1 MTPTAPTS
9 APASDKTA
17 SREGSPALL
26 LRGLRLIVRYRTLA
40 VFIGM
45 VILGGL
51 LSPELLSLGN
61 VTNVLRQASFN
72 GLLSTGMTFVI
83 LTRGIDLSGGSILG
97 VAAMVAGLL
106 KDHNIV
112 TIFVCAL
119 GVGGLL
125 GAGNGVVIAKLR
137 LEPFVVTLAMLTV
150 ARGVALVVSK
160 GYLITGVQDTF
171 REVGVGYVL
180 GVPNPVI
187 IMAVVFAGAWFVLR
201 YTQFGRRVY
210 ATGANEE
217 AARLAGVNVD
227 GHKIAVYA
235 ISGVLAA
242 LAGLVLVARLQT
254 ADPLSGT
261 GFELDAIAAT
271 VIGGT
276 TFDGG
281 KGGIGGTIIGVLIL
295 AMLNNILNLMN
306 ISPYAQQ
313 IVKGL
318 VLLGAVVMNEYTRR
332 R

>member
-1 MTPTAPTS
+1 MTSTE
-9 APASDKTA
+9 PARLAATEKAA
-17 SREGSPALL
+17 SRPSLVIQGV
-26 LRGLRLIVRYRTLA
+26 RLIGRYRTLA
-40 VFIGM
+40 VFLGM
-45 VILGGL
+45 VIVGGT
-51 LSPELLSLGN
+51 LSPQLLSLGN

-83 LTRGIDLSGGSILG
+83 LTKGIDLSGGSILG

-106 KDHNIV
+106 KEQNIV
-112 TIFVCAL
+112 TIFAAAL
-119 GVGGLL
+119 GVGGIL
-125 GAGNGVVIAKLR
+125 GLMNGVVIAKLR

-160 GYLITGVQDTF
+160 GYLITGVSDTF

-180 GVPNPVI
+180 GIPNPVI
-187 IMAVVFAGAWFVLR
+187 IMGVTFAAAWFVLR

-217 AARLAGVNVD
+217 AARLAGINVD
-227 GHKIAVYA
+227 AHKMAAYG

-242 LAGLVLVARLQT
+242 LAALVLVARLQT
-254 ADPLSGT
+254 ADPLSGV

-281 KGGIGGTIIGVLIL
+281 KGGIGGTVIGVLIL

-313 IVKGL
+313 IVKGM

>member
-1 MTPTAPTS
+1 MTARRPTELLTTERERGARAS
-9 APASDKTA
+9 A
-17 SREGSPALL
+17 GLL
-26 LRGLRLIVRYRTLA
+26 GRGLGLIVRYRTLA
-40 VFIGM
+40 VFAGM
-45 VILGGL
+45 VILGGI
-51 LSPELLSLGN
+51 LSPHLLSLGN
-61 VTNVLRQASFN
+61 ITNVLRQASFN

-83 LTRGIDLSGGSILG
+83 LTKGIDLSGGSILG
-97 VAAMVAGLL
+97 VAAMVAGML
-106 KDHNIV
+106 KSEHILI
-112 TIFVCAL
+112 IFGAAL
-119 GVGGLL
+119 GVGALL
-125 GAGNGVVIAKLR
+125 GVVNGVVIAKLR

-150 ARGVALVVSK
+150 ARGIALVVSR

-187 IMAVVFAGAWFVLR
+187 IMALTFAIAWFVLR

-210 ATGANEE
+210 ATGANDE
-217 AARLAGVNVD
+217 AARLAGINVD
-227 GHKIAVYA
+227 RHKIAVYG
-235 ISGVLAA
+235 ISGVLAG
-242 LAGLVLVARLQT
+242 LAALVLVARLQV
-254 ADPLSGT
+254 ADPLAGT

-295 AMLNNILNLMN
+295 AMLNNILNLLN

-318 VLLGAVVMNEYTRR
+318 VLAGAVIMNEYTRR

>member
-1 MTPTAPTS
+1 M
-9 APASDKTA
+9 TA
-17 SREGSPALL
+17 SEPTGIPTVENGRAVSQFPSVLGRGLL
-26 LRGLRLIVRYRTLA
+26 LIARYRTLA
-40 VFIGM
+40 VFLGM
-45 VILGGL
+45 VIVGGM
-51 LSPELLSLGN
+51 LSPQLLAIGN
-61 VTNVLRQASFN
+61 VTNVLRQAAFN

-106 KDHNIV
+106 KDQNVVI
-112 TIFVCAL
+112 IFGAAL
-119 GVGGLL
+119 CVGALL
-125 GAGNGVVIAKLR
+125 GIVNGLAIAKLR
-137 LEPFVVTLAMLTV
+137 LEPFVVTLAMLTI
-150 ARGVALVVSK
+150 ARGIALVVSR
-160 GYLITGVQDTF
+160 GYLITGVQDNF

-187 IMAVVFAGAWFVLR
+187 IMAVIFLFAWFVLR
-201 YTQFGRRVY
+201 YTQFGRCIY

-217 AARLAGVNVD
+217 AARLAGISVD
-227 GHKIAVYA
+227 RHKIAVYG
-235 ISGVLAA
+235 ISGALAA
-242 LAGLVLVARLQT
+242 LAGLVLVARLQV

-281 KGGIGGTIIGVLIL
+281 RGGIGGTIIGVLIL
-295 AMLNNILNLMN
+295 AMLNNILNLLN

-313 IVKGL
+313 IVKGA
-318 VLLGAVVMNEYTRR
+318 VLAGAVIMNEYKRR

>member
-1 MTPTAPTS
+1 MTTEPTS
-9 APASDKTA
+9 APAPDKAA
-17 SREGSPALL
+17 SGTGSPVLL
-26 LRGLRLIVRYRTLA
+26 HLMRLVVRYRTLA

-45 VILGGL
+45 VILGGI

-112 TIFVCAL
+112 TIFACAL
-119 GVGGLL
+119 SVGGLL
-125 GAGNGVVIAKLR
+125 GAANGVVIAKLR

-180 GVPNPVI
+180 GIPNPVI
-187 IMAVVFAGAWFVLR
+187 IMAIVFAAAWFVLR

-217 AARLAGVNVD
+217 AARLAGINVD
-227 GHKIAVYA
+227 GHKISVYA
-235 ISGVLAA
+235 ISGILSA

-254 ADPLSGT
+254 ADPLSGS

-313 IVKGL
+313 IVKGM

>member
-1 MTPTAPTS
+1 MIPREPTGLLAAERDRAAQTS
-9 APASDKTA
+9 A
-17 SREGSPALL
+17 GLL
-26 LRGLRLIVRYRTLA
+26 GRGLGLIVRYRTLA
-40 VFIGM
+40 VFVGM
-45 VILGGL
+45 VVVGGL
-51 LSPELLSLGN
+51 LSPQLLSVGN
-61 VTNVLRQASFN
+61 ITNVLRQASFN

-83 LTRGIDLSGGSILG
+83 LTKGIDLSGGSILG
-97 VAAMVAGLL
+97 VAAMIVGML
-106 KDHNIV
+106 KHEHIL
-112 TIFVCAL
+112 IILPAAL
-119 GVGGLL
+119 GVGALLGLL
-125 GAGNGVVIAKLR
+125 NGVVIAKLR

-150 ARGVALVVSK
+150 ARGIALVVSR
-160 GYLITGVQDTF
+160 GYLVTGVQDTV
-171 REVGVGYVL
+171 RELGVGYVL

-187 IMAVVFAGAWFVLR
+187 IMALTFGVAWFVLR

-217 AARLAGVNVD
+217 AARLAGINVD
-227 GHKIAVYA
+227 RHKIAVYG
-235 ISGVLAA
+235 ISGFLAGLAA
-242 LAGLVLVARLQT
+242 LVLVARLQV
-254 ADPLSGT
+254 ADPLSGS

-295 AMLNNILNLMN
+295 AMLNNILNLLN

-318 VLLGAVVMNEYTRR
+318 VLAGAVIMNEYTRR

>member
-1 MTPTAPTS
+1 M
-9 APASDKTA
+9 
-17 SREGSPALL
+17 
-26 LRGLRLIVRYRTLA
+26 RLVLRYRTLS

-45 VILGGL
+45 VILGGI

-112 TIFVCAL
+112 TIFACAL
-119 GVGGLL
+119 AVGGLL
-125 GAGNGVVIAKLR
+125 GAANGVVIAKLR

-180 GVPNPVI
+180 GIPNPVI
-187 IMAVVFAGAWFVLR
+187 IMAVVFAAAWFMLR

-217 AARLAGVNVD
+217 AARLAGINVD
-227 GHKIAVYA
+227 AHKIAVYG

-281 KGGIGGTIIGVLIL
+281 KGGIGGTVIGVLIL

>member
-1 MTPTAPTS
+1 
-9 APASDKTA
+9 
-17 SREGSPALL
+17 
-26 LRGLRLIVRYRTLA
+26 
-40 VFIGM
+40 
-45 VILGGL
+45 
-51 LSPELLSLGN
+51 

-83 LTRGIDLSGGSILG
+83 LTKGIDLSGGSILG
-97 VAAMVAGLL
+97 VAAMIAGLL
-106 KDHNIV
+106 KEQNIV
-112 TIFVCAL
+112 TIFAAAL
-119 GVGGLL
+119 GVGGIL
-125 GAGNGVVIAKLR
+125 GLMNGVVIAKLR

-160 GYLITGVQDTF
+160 GYLITGVSDTF

-187 IMAVVFAGAWFVLR
+187 IMGVTFAAAWFVLR

-217 AARLAGVNVD
+217 AARLAGINVD
-227 GHKIAVYA
+227 AHKMAAYG

-242 LAGLVLVARLQT
+242 LAALVLVARLQT
-254 ADPLSGT
+254 ADPLSGV

-281 KGGIGGTIIGVLIL
+281 KGGIGGTVIGVLIL

-313 IVKGL
+313 IVKGM

>member
-1 MTPTAPTS
+1 MTAKEPTTI
-9 APASDKTA
+9 PASENGRAATQL
-17 SREGSPALL
+17 SSLL
-26 LRGLRLIVRYRTLA
+26 GQCLRLIVRYRTLA
-40 VFIGM
+40 VFVGM
-45 VILGGL
+45 VILGGVLSPQL
-51 LSPELLSLGN
+51 LSTGN

-72 GLLSTGMTFVI
+72 ALLSTGMTFVI
-83 LTRGIDLSGGSILG
+83 LTKGIDLSGGSILG
-97 VAAMVAGLL
+97 VAAMIAGLMKEQNL
-106 KDHNIV
+106 LV
-112 TIFVCAL
+112 IFAAAL
-119 GVGGLL
+119 SAGALL
-125 GAGNGVVIAKLR
+125 GLINGAVIAKLR

-150 ARGVALVVSK
+150 ARGIALVVSR
-160 GYLITGVQDTF
+160 GYLITGVQENF

-187 IMAVVFAGAWFVLR
+187 VMVVVYLLAWFVLR
-201 YTQFGRRVY
+201 YTQFGRRIY

-217 AARLAGVNVD
+217 AARLAGINVD
-227 GHKIAVYA
+227 RHKIAAYG

-242 LAGLVLVARLQT
+242 LAGLVLVARLQV
-254 ADPLSGT
+254 ADPLSGS

-295 AMLNNILNLMN
+295 AMLNNILNLLN

-318 VLLGAVVMNEYTRR
+318 VLAGAVIMNEYKRR

>member
-1 MTPTAPTS
+1 MRSTDPTPAPI
-9 APASDKTA
+9 SDKMASGTA
-17 SREGSPALL
+17 SPTLAVQLV
-26 LRGLRLIVRYRTLA
+26 RLIVRYRTLA

-45 VILGGL
+45 VILGGI

-83 LTRGIDLSGGSILG
+83 LTKGIDLSGGSILG

-112 TIFVCAL
+112 TLFACAL
-119 GVGGLL
+119 GAGGVL
-125 GAGNGVVIAKLR
+125 GILNGVVIAKLR
-137 LEPFVVTLAMLTV
+137 LEPFVVTLAMLTA
-150 ARGVALVVSK
+150 ARGVALVVSR

-187 IMAVVFAGAWFVLR
+187 IMAITFAAAWFVLR

-210 ATGANEE
+210 ATGANED
-217 AARLAGVNVD
+217 AARLAGINVD
-227 GHKIAVYA
+227 AHKIAVYG

-254 ADPLSGT
+254 ADPLSGS

-306 ISPYAQQ
+306 VSPYAQQ

-318 VLLGAVVMNEYTRR
+318 VLAGAVVMNEYTRR

>member
-1 MTPTAPTS
+1 MTSTE
-9 APASDKTA
+9 PARPLAATEKAA
-17 SREGSPALL
+17 SRPSLVIQ
-26 LRGLRLIVRYRTLA
+26 GLRLIGRYRTLA
-40 VFIGM
+40 VFLGM
-45 VILGGL
+45 VIVGGA
-51 LSPELLSLGN
+51 LSPQLLSLGN

-83 LTRGIDLSGGSILG
+83 LTKGIDLSGGSILG
-97 VAAMVAGLL
+97 VAAMIAGLL
-106 KDHNIV
+106 KEQNIV
-112 TIFVCAL
+112 TIFAAAL
-119 GVGGLL
+119 GVGGIL
-125 GAGNGVVIAKLR
+125 GLMNGVVIAKLR

-160 GYLITGVQDTF
+160 GYLITGVSDTF

-187 IMAVVFAGAWFVLR
+187 IMGVTFAAAWFVLR

-217 AARLAGVNVD
+217 AARLAGINVD
-227 GHKIAVYA
+227 AHKMAAYG

-242 LAGLVLVARLQT
+242 LAALVLVARLQT
-254 ADPLSGT
+254 ADPLSGV

-313 IVKGL
+313 IVKGM

>member
-1 MTPTAPTS
+1 MRSTDPTPVAISDKVASDS
-9 APASDKTA
+9 APPTLAVQ
-17 SREGSPALL
+17 LV
-26 LRGLRLIVRYRTLA
+26 RLIFRYRTLA

-45 VILGGL
+45 VILGGI

-83 LTRGIDLSGGSILG
+83 LTKGIDLSGGSILG

-106 KDHNIV
+106 KNHNIV
-112 TIFVCAL
+112 TIFVSAL
-119 GVGGLL
+119 SAGGVL
-125 GAGNGVVIAKLR
+125 GILNGVVIAKLR

-150 ARGVALVVSK
+150 ARGVALVVSR
-160 GYLITGVQDTF
+160 GYLITGVEDTF

-187 IMAVVFAGAWFVLR
+187 IMAITFAGAWFVLR

-217 AARLAGVNVD
+217 AARLAGINVD
-227 GHKIAVYA
+227 AHKIAVYG

-254 ADPLSGT
+254 ADPLSGS

-318 VLLGAVVMNEYTRR
+318 VLAGAVVMNEYTRR

>member
-1 MTPTAPTS
+1 MTPTE
-9 APASDKTA
+9 PAHPLAATEKAA
-17 SREGSPALL
+17 SGPSLVIQ
-26 LRGLRLIVRYRTLA
+26 GVRLIGRYRTLA
-40 VFIGM
+40 VFLGM
-45 VILGGL
+45 VIVGGA
-51 LSPELLSLGN
+51 LSPQLLSLGN

-83 LTRGIDLSGGSILG
+83 LTKGIDLSGGSILG
-97 VAAMVAGLL
+97 VAAMIAGLL
-106 KDHNIV
+106 KEQNIV
-112 TIFVCAL
+112 TIFVAAL
-119 GVGGLL
+119 GVGGIL
-125 GAGNGVVIAKLR
+125 GLMNGVVIAKLR

-160 GYLITGVQDTF
+160 GYLITGVSDTF
-171 REVGVGYVL
+171 REVGVGYLL

-187 IMAVVFAGAWFVLR
+187 IMGVTFAAAWFVLR

-217 AARLAGVNVD
+217 AARLAGINVD
-227 GHKIAVYA
+227 AHKMAAYG

-242 LAGLVLVARLQT
+242 LAALVLVARLQT
-254 ADPLSGT
+254 ADPLSGV

-281 KGGIGGTIIGVLIL
+281 KGGIGGTVIGVLIL

-313 IVKGL
+313 IVKGM